1 MGDKIRINRF
11 LAAAGLGSRRKC
23 EELIRKGLV
32 FVNGESVDKLAVLI
46 DPESD
51 SITVDGVPVRYEGKS
66 FVLVLNKPP
75 GVLST
80 VTDSFRRK
88 TVIDLAR
95 EQGFTDRLFP
105 VGRLDLDTTGI
116 ILLTNDGYLAYRL
129 THPRYKIEKT
139 YDVVVEGRI
148 SARAVS
154 RIAGGIGEGDF
165 VTRPCEVAILK
176 KYDDRT
182 LLRVVLREGRK
193 RQIKRMFAL
202 CGHKVIELRRI
213 ALGDLRFEDLETGA
227 VRPLTKNE
235 ERRLRELTGLL

>member
-51 SITVDGVPVRYEGKS
+51 SITVDGDPVRYEGKS
-66 FVLVLNKPP
+66 LVLVLNKPP
-75 GVLST
+75 GILST

-88 TVIDLAR
+88 TVIDLAQ

-105 VGRLDLDTTGI
+105 VGRLDLDTAGI

-129 THPRYKIEKT
+129 THPRYKVEKT

-148 SARAVS
+148 SPRTVS
-154 RIAGGIGEGDF
+154 RIAGGINEGDF
-165 VTRPCEVAILK
+165 VTRPCEVVIVK
-176 KYDDRT
+176 KYGDRT
-182 LLRVVLREGRK
+182 HLGVVLREGRK

-202 CGHKVIELRRI
+202 FGHKVIELRRV
-213 ALGDLRFEDLETGA
+213 ALGDLRFEDLEAGA
-227 VRPLTKNE
+227 VRPLTEDE
-235 ERRLRELTGLL
+235 EHRLRELTGLL

>member
-23 EELIRKGLV
+23 EELIRKGRV
-32 FVNGESVDKLAVLI
+32 FVNGERVDRLAVLI

-51 SITVDGVPVRYEGKS
+51 TIAVDGNPVRIEGKS
-66 FVLVLNKPP
+66 FVLALNKPP

-80 VTDSFRRK
+80 VADSFKRK

-95 EQGFTDRLFP
+95 EQGFTERLYP

-129 THPRYKIEKT
+129 THPRYKVDKT

-148 SARAVS
+148 SSTTVS
-154 RIAGGIGEGDF
+154 RITRGIRQGDF
-165 VTRPCEVAILK
+165 ITQPCEAEIAET
-176 KYDDRT
+176 YADRT
-182 LLRVVLREGRK
+182 RLRVVLHEGRK

-202 CGHKVIELRRI
+202 FGHKVIELKRI
-213 ALGDLRFEDLETGA
+213 ALGDLQFEDLDMGEI
-227 VRPLTKNE
+227 RPLTKKE

>member
-32 FVNGESVDKLAVLI
+32 FVNGERVDKLTVLI

-51 SITVDGVPVRYEGKS
+51 SITVEGDPVRYEGKS
-66 FVLVLNKPP
+66 LVLALNKPP
-75 GVLST
+75 GILST

-148 SARAVS
+148 SSQTIS
-154 RIAGGIGEGDF
+154 RIAGGISEGDF
-165 VTRPCEVAILK
+165 ITRQCEVVIVK
-176 KYDDRT
+176 KYSDRT
-182 LLRVVLREGRK
+182 RLHVVLREGRK

-202 CGHKVIELRRI
+202 FGHKVIELSRI
-213 ALGDLRFEDLETGA
+213 ALGDLRFEDLEPGA
-227 VRPLTKNE
+227 MRPLTREE